1 MDEKRIRPVERCG
14 NCRKRQER
22 FCEEIG
28 EFVPKK
34 ERRDG
39 ENPARECGCFKKK

>member
-1 MDEKRIRPVERCG
+1 MADEKVKEIVRCG
-14 NCRKRQER
+14 KCRTRKDR